1 MLIGGAFAMVA
12 GFAVGWVRHATVDY
26 YLNGF
31 LGLGVI
37 VFALIPLFKER
48 LLKVYEAE

>member
-1 MLIGGAFAMVA
+1 MLIGGAIAMVA
-12 GFAVGWVRHATVDY
+12 GFATGWVRHVTVDY

-31 LGLGVI
+31 LGLGVV

-48 LLKVYEAE
+48 LLNKYVEE